1 MIPADDLKKIVSAY
15 FIASLCYTF
24 FLQASRTV
32 MDSNRST
39 AEFDIPNLSAEQE
52 GLWECRVST
61 DGGQDSREFTLTV
74 KGV

>member
-1 MIPADDLKKIVSAY
+1 MIPAVGSKKKHMY
-15 FIASLCYTF
+15 
-24 FLQASRTV
+24 LQASRTV

-74 KGV
+74 KGE